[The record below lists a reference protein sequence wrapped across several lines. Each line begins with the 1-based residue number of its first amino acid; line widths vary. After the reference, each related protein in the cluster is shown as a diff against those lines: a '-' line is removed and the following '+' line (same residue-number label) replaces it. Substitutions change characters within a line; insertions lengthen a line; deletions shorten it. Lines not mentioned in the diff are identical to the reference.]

1 MNKTYNKNLVFSAS
15 CAGLAFFGV
24 TMLSLGLI
32 IPHLKLELGDV
43 VYRLPATL
51 PIGIIIGTLI
61 FGPVVDRFGYKNLL
75 IVGSV
80 IALLGVQGLVHLAQ
94 FNEMWMLYVS
104 ILLVGIGGGI
114 LNGETNVLVA
124 EIYDDKTR
132 GGKLG
137 ILGAFFCIGALTWT
151 LMVHVM
157 GDFRLPLNII
167 SAIKVAFV
175 VFYCFIQFPQAKPQ
189 SGGAS
194 FKDVIGLLKYPALIL
209 FAFVLFFQSGLEAIT
224 NTFTPSFLEETK
236 GMGDIALSLTFVTVG
251 MLIGRFLLGAIMNKL
266 GDIRTLYIFMSIAL
280 IGFILLGFVVSA
292 ETPMLVYAAMAL
304 IGFGVGATFPVV
316 FNSLG
321 ATFKEMSGTAF
332 SIAIFIGLC
341 GNFILKRA
349 MGWFFERGQFD
360 YLPIVMIFATIMIMI
375 LLPLAKSKIKK

>member
-1 MNKTYNKNLVFSAS
+1 MNKTYNKNLVFIAS

-32 IPHLKLELGDV
+32 IPHLKHELGDV

-75 IVGSV
+75 IIGSIV
-80 IALLGVQGLVHLAQ
+80 ALLGVQGLANLS
-94 FNEMWMLYVS
+94 EMWMLYVS

-151 LMVHVM
+151 LMVHLM

-167 SAIKVAFV
+167 SAVMVAFV
-175 VFYCFIQFPQAKPQ
+175 VFFCFIRFPQAKPQ

-194 FKDVIGLLKYPALIL
+194 FKDIIGLLKYPALIL

-224 NTFTPSFLEETK
+224 NTFTPSFLEITK
-236 GMGDIALSLTFVTVG
+236 GMDAAALSLTFVTVG
-251 MLIGRFLLGAIMNKL
+251 MLVGRFLLGAIMNKL
-266 GDIRTLYIFMSIAL
+266 GDIPTLYVFMGIAL
-280 IGFILLGFVVSA
+280 VGFILLGFVVSA
-292 ETPMLVYAAMAL
+292 EIPMLVYAAMML

-316 FNSLG
+316 FNFLG

-341 GNFILKRA
+341 GNFTLKRV
-349 MGWFFERGQFD
+349 MGWFFENGQFGN
-360 YLPIVMIFATIMIMI
+360 LPIAMIFATIMIMI
-375 LLPLAKSKIKK
+375 LLPIAKSKIKK

>member
-1 MNKTYNKNLVFSAS
+1 MNKTYNKSLVFIAS

-32 IPHLKLELGDV
+32 IPHLKQDLGDV

-75 IVGSV
+75 IIGSV
-80 IALLGVQGLVHLAQ
+80 VALLGVQGLANLS
-94 FNEMWMLYVS
+94 EMWMLYVS

-167 SAIKVAFV
+167 SAVKMAFV
-175 VFYCFIQFPQAKPQ
+175 VFYCLIQFPQAKPQ
-189 SGGAS
+189 SKGAS
-194 FKDVIGLLKYPALIL
+194 FKDIIGLLKYPALLI

-224 NTFTPSFLEETK
+224 NNFTPSFLNETK
-236 GMGDIALSLTFVTVG
+236 GMSDIALSLTWVTIG
-251 MLIGRFLLGAIMNKL
+251 MLIGRFLLGTIMNKL
-266 GDIRTLYIFMSIAL
+266 GDIPTLYLFMGIAL
-280 IGFILLGFVVSA
+280 VGFIVLGFVVTA
-292 ETPMLVYAAMAL
+292 ATPILVYIAMAL

-316 FNSLG
+316 FNFLG

-341 GNFILKRA
+341 GNFTLKRI
-349 MGWFFERGQFD
+349 MGWFFENGQFGN
-360 YLPIVMIFATIMIMI
+360 LPIAMIFATIMIMI

>member
-1 MNKTYNKNLVFSAS
+1 
-15 CAGLAFFGV
+15 
-24 TMLSLGLI
+24 
-32 IPHLKLELGDV
+32 
-43 VYRLPATL
+43 L

-61 FGPVVDRFGYKNLL
+61 FGPVVDRFGYKTLL
-75 IVGSV
+75 IIGSL
-80 IALLGVQGLVHLAQ
+80 IALLGVQGLANLS
-94 FNEMWMLYVS
+94 EMWMLYVS

-167 SAIKVAFV
+167 SAVKVAFV
-175 VFYCFIQFPQAKPQ
+175 LFYCLIQFPQAKPQ
-189 SGGAS
+189 SKGAS
-194 FKDVIGLLKYPALIL
+194 FKDIIGLLKYPALIL

-224 NTFTPSFLEETK
+224 NNFTPSFLNETK
-236 GMGDIALSLTFVTVG
+236 GMSDIALSLTWVTIG
-251 MLIGRFLLGAIMNKL
+251 MLIGRFLLGTIMNKL
-266 GDIRTLYIFMSIAL
+266 GDIPTLYLFMGIAL
-280 IGFILLGFVVSA
+280 VGFIVLGFVVTA
-292 ETPMLVYAAMAL
+292 ATPILVYIAMAL

-316 FNSLG
+316 FNFLG

-341 GNFILKRA
+341 GNFIHKRV
-349 MGWFFERGQFD
+349 MGWFFENGHFN
-360 YLPIVMIFATIMIMI
+360 YLPIAMIFATIMIMI